1 MAVAWTVINK
11 WSRKSQESKVNEKKM
26 EGVKSYSSGL
36 RFCFFN
42 LRTES
47 SHTMVTAQDYLA
59 SQ

>member
-1 MAVAWTVINK
+1 MNK
-11 WSRKSQESKVNEKKM
+11 WSQKSQESKVNEKKM

-42 LRTES
+42 LRAES

-59 SQ
+59 NQ